1 MKITNE
7 LVKSRFEFAKKI
19 SSLTYMNKNQRKK
32 EITMT
37 EEEKEKIR
45 KFFYMNFKI
54 KFCQKSKIWN
64 NIPPPKYSDTNY
76 QPINS
81 PDNAFIIES
90 QEVVLKDYQIGSIYQ
105 IDLSILNPTQL
116 LTSFKYIPLF
126 SLLKI

>member
-54 KFCQKSKIWN
+54 NFVKNPRYEIIFLRL
-64 NIPPPKYSDTNY
+64 NIVIQITN
-76 QPINS
+76 Q
-81 PDNAFIIES
+81 
-90 QEVVLKDYQIGSIYQ
+90 
-105 IDLSILNPTQL
+105 
-116 LTSFKYIPLF
+116 
-126 SLLKI
+126 